1 MAVAP
6 TFSLA
11 DFVLAVYCALD
22 DALQGA
28 GIYAENGKL
37 IRRRGGAPD
46 VDDREILCL
55 AVVQELLHFES
66 DNAFYNWLTVNPVMT
81 SAFPRL
87 LSRPNFADRR
97 AILAPLI
104 EKLCGALCAKNGEAD
119 PPFSSSIPI
128 RSTSAER
135 PGPER
140 KSGSAAWQKTAT
152 AKRCAMAST
161 ACASI

>member
-1 MAVAP
+1 MVVSP

-22 DALQGA
+22 DALQAA
-28 GIYAENGKL
+28 GIHAENGKL
-37 IRRRGGAPD
+37 IRRRGGAPE

-55 AVVQELLHFES
+55 AVLQELLYFES

-119 PPFSSSIPI
+119 PLFSSSIPI
-128 RSTSAER
+128 PSTSAAR
-135 PGPER
+135 PAPER
-140 KSGSAAWQKTAT
+140 KSGSAAWPKTAT
-152 AKRCAMAST
+152 AKRCAMASM